1 MACKKSELVTA
12 VNSYA
17 AARTTGDSNLLRLS
31 GSLLEQLINTLEF
44 AEKVVEGDTEVSESE
59 VVPD

>member
-12 VNSYA
+12 VNSFA
-17 AARTTGDSNLLRLS
+17 AARTTGDANLQRLS
-31 GSLLEQLINTLEF
+31 GALLEQLISTLEF
-44 AEKVVEGDTEVSESE
+44 AEEVVEDDTEVSESE

>member
-1 MACKKSELVTA
+1 MACKKSEFVTA

-17 AARTTGDSNLLRLS
+17 AARTTGDVNLQRLS
-31 GSLLEQLINTLEF
+31 GALLEQLLNTLEF
-44 AEKVVEGDTEVSESE
+44 AEEVVEGETEVSESE